1 MVKKYKDLHE
11 IEKQQYEENLQKYQE
26 DHADEVEIINLH
38 NVSFSSVFSRKQLN
52 FDRKKVQSVHVPD
65 LGESLVGIN
74 VSKAR
79 IEPL

>member
-38 NVSFSSVFSRKQLN
+38 NVSFSSAFSRRAIKL
-52 FDRKKVQSVHVPD
+52 
-65 LGESLVGIN
+65 
-74 VSKAR
+74 
-79 IEPL
+79 